1 MRAAI
6 FSDIHSNPFALR
18 AVLKDIERQKPELIL
33 CAGDVF
39 GYYPWAQEVFELLLP
54 LGAKTVL
61 GNHDRLVLETLG
73 LVSQKTGGQRPSY
86 YEAARLNGLELSS
99 EAREWLKHLPASL
112 AVEAGSWRIR
122 MVHGTPE
129 NLLEGRY
136 YPDDTSQPA
145 WMPST
150 KEILVLG
157 HTHYPILR
165 RTHGGGWLLNPGSV
179 GQPRDGLP
187 QPGWIAL
194 ELTDAGDAQAE
205 LHRVAYD
212 QFEPMTVLTAMNW
225 PEKFIRALNK
235 TNSGP
240 LPSATV

>member
-18 AVLKDIERQKPELIL
+18 AVLADIGKHQPDLIL
-33 CAGDVF
+33 CAGDIF
-39 GYYPWAQEVFELLLP
+39 GYYPWAQQTFELLRP
-54 LGAKTVL
+54 LCARTVL

-73 LVSQKTGGQRPSY
+73 LVSEKPGGQRPSY
-86 YEAARLNGLELSS
+86 YEAAQLNGMELSS

-122 MVHGTPE
+122 MAHGTPE
-129 NLLEGRY
+129 NLLEGRF
-136 YPDDTSQPA
+136 YPDDTAQPA
-145 WMPST
+145 WLPAA

-165 RTHGGGWLLNPGSV
+165 RTDGGGWLLNPGSV
-179 GQPRDGLP
+179 GQPRDGEP
-187 QPGWIAL
+187 QPSWISL
-194 ELTDAGDAQAE
+194 ELTDAGGAHAE

-212 QFEPMTVLTAMNW
+212 QFEPMALLTARHW

-240 LPSATV
+240 LPPTAV